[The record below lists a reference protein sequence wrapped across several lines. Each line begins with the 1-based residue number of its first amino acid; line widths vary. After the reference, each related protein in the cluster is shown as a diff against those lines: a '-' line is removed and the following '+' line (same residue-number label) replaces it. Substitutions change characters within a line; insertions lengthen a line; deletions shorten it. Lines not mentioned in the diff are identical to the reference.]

1 MDRKPEAND
10 HVLAVLLSRASHQ
23 AGVSLAKTENNSYNL
38 GITPALALA
47 MAMRDIRL
55 NK

>member
-1 MDRKPEAND
+1 MDRRPEAND

-23 AGVSLAKTENNSYNL
+23 AGVTLTKTENNGL
-38 GITPALALA
+38 TPALALA
-47 MAMRDIRL
+47 MAMRDIRN